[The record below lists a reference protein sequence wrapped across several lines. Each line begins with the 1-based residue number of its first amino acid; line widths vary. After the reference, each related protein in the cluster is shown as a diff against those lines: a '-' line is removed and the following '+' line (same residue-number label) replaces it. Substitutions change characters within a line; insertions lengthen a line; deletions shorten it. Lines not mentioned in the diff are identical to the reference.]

1 MRINGKGMADKKDEV
16 KQWYDGFCFGKYR
29 DIYNPWSITNY
40 LEERKLH
47 AYWASTSSNGL
58 VSRLIRTASGD
69 VKEKME
75 DLLKGQEIV
84 VNFDE
89 QIVYNQLDHNENAI
103 WSLLLASGYLKA
115 DQVEYRGKLNK
126 PWYHLTITNLET
138 ESMFESMFAGWFE
151 NSNANYG
158 DFMKALLESDLED
171 MIFCIRGLCLSAS
184 ELPDTLKFLVR
195 NCMTKEVLGTV
206 TVKRK

>member
-1 MRINGKGMADKKDEV
+1 MADKKDEV

-47 AYWASTSSNGL
+47 SYWVSTSSNGL

-75 DLLKGQEIV
+75 D
-84 VNFDE
+84 
-89 QIVYNQLDHNENAI
+89 
-103 WSLLLASGYLKA
+103 
-115 DQVEYRGKLNK
+115 
-126 PWYHLTITNLET
+126 
-138 ESMFESMFAGWFE
+138 
-151 NSNANYG
+151 
-158 DFMKALLESDLED
+158 
-171 MIFCIRGLCLSAS
+171 MIFCMRDLCLSAS